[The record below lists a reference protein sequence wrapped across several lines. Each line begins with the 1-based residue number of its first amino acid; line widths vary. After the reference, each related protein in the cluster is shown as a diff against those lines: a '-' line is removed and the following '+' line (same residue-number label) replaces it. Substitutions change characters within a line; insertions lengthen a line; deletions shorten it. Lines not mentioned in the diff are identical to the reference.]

1 MEFFHK
7 IICHLHFFLPWII
20 FLCLS
25 PSFLLRC
32 QCHYKGSC
40 NFICCFLQP
49 QPRQYA
55 ELHHSG
61 QILLASQNWDPR
73 GGSAQWFQ
81 FLLALLFLASTS
93 PLKLQCKPLLLSC
106 TPQTLPEKVLQCH
119 QSLLG
124 WNVWEVVC
132 SKTWASESNRLGSSS
147 QEVCLCSFR
156 LLVGK
161 VETVVVWRWVSMAR
175 AWLQAHGKYS
185 TNIDNLQPMPPFPVM
200 ILDTTQPNPVTLQT
214 EDTRPLS
221 ESSGLVT
228 QCRVA
233 YSQPAEPQR
242 AEGTCPCSQILDAR
256 PPCTALPLIT
266 KALPG
271 LSLIHS
277 ATPPMPFMN

>member
-1 MEFFHK
+1 MNYFSVPFPQFSIEVSMPLQRELQFYMLFPSASAK
-7 IICHLHFFLPWII
+7 TVRGVTPQWPNSISITELRPTRRICPMI
-20 FLCLS
+20 
-25 PSFLLRC
+25 
-32 QCHYKGSC
+32 
-40 NFICCFLQP
+40 
-49 QPRQYA
+49 
-55 ELHHSG
+55 
-61 QILLASQNWDPR
+61 
-73 GGSAQWFQ
+73 Q